1 MKNTKSLYTLF
12 LANGVSSFAQGITML
27 SIPWYFTSR
36 GESSLFIAFF
46 AIVTLGSLFWGL
58 YAGALIDGF
67 NRKDIFLGTN
77 FVQGLIVMSVASLGF
92 REGGLPS
99 SLVLIV
105 FGMIFFGYL
114 IHYPNLYAFAQEI
127 SDSDNYTRVAS
138 WIEVV
143 GQTTAIAAAA
153 LAAVLLEGVH
163 GIDLDIIGM
172 KFHLPIYID
181 KWSMHEIFLLDAGAY
196 FLSFIIIML
205 MPYTPSVVLSI
216 HQDQDIWKSMKEG
229 YDYLRNNLLINIFG
243 LCSYSIFVI
252 VLVELFSLVPL
263 YVQNHLHA
271 SAYVLGT
278 SELMYASGSLISA
291 FVISKLFAKISL
303 PKAIIIM
310 TFMTTF
316 AFYLSALS
324 SLVWLFYVVCFIKG
338 FVNSG
343 SRIFRVSYLFRLVP
357 VDLTGRVNSMFNVY
371 TTLFR
376 MVFILAFAFTFFSQG
391 SNVTYAY
398 AILGTFTL
406 VAGLILIILYP
417 KFLKLT
423 EGVGTTPRGH

>member
-1 MKNTKSLYTLF
+1 LKNTKSLYTLF

-46 AIVTLGSLFWGL
+46 AFVTLGSLFWGL

-77 FVQGLIVMSVASLGF
+77 FIQGLIVMSVASLGF
-92 REGGLPS
+92 KEGVLPS
-99 SLVLIV
+99 TLVLLV

-127 SDSDNYTRVAS
+127 SDSSDYTRVAS

-153 LAAVLLEGVH
+153 LAAVLLEGVD
-163 GIDLDIIGM
+163 GISLDLLGLKI
-172 KFHLPIYID
+172 HLSVFIE
-181 KWSMHEIFLLDAGAY
+181 KWEMHEIFLLDAVAY
-196 FLSFIIIML
+196 FLSFAIIIFIKYV
-205 MPYTPSVVLSI
+205 PAIVLI
-216 HQDQDIWKSMKEG
+216 EHDEVGIFASMKEG
-229 YDYLRNNLLINIFG
+229 YDYLKKNALINLFG

-263 YVQNHLHA
+263 YIKNHLHG
-271 SAYVLGT
+271 SAYILGT
-278 SELMYASGSLISA
+278 SELMYAGGSLISA
-291 FVISKLFAKISL
+291 FVIRKLFAKMTIPRS
-303 PKAIIIM
+303 IIVM
-310 TFMTTF
+310 TMITTF
-316 AFYLSALS
+316 AFYLSAFS
-324 SLVWLFYVVCFIKG
+324 GAVWLFYVVCFLKG

-371 TTLFR
+371 TTIFR
-376 MVFILAFAFTFFSQG
+376 MVFILTFVFPFFSQG

-398 AILGTFTL
+398 LILGTFTL
-406 VAGLILIILYP
+406 IAGLILIILYP

-423 EGVGTTPRGH
+423 EGVHAPTSTH

>member
-1 MKNTKSLYTLF
+1 
-12 LANGVSSFAQGITML
+12 ML
-27 SIPWYFTSR
+27 SIPWYFTSN

-46 AIVTLGSLFWGL
+46 AVVTLGSLFWGL

-77 FVQGLIVMSVASLGF
+77 FIQGLIVLSVASLGF
-92 REGGLPS
+92 KEGILPS
-99 SLVLIV
+99 SLILLV

-127 SDSDNYTRVAS
+127 SDSGDYTRVAS

-153 LAAVLLEGVH
+153 LAAVLLEGVQ
-163 GIDLDIIGM
+163 GISVDLLGL
-172 KFHLPIYID
+172 KFQIPLYIE

-196 FLSFIIIML
+196 FLSFIIIIFIQ
-205 MPYTPSVVLSI
+205 YVPSVVLAE
-216 HQDQDIWKSMKEG
+216 HDEKGIWESMKEG
-229 YDYLRNNLLINIFG
+229 YTYLRKNVIINIFG

-252 VLVELFSLVPL
+252 VLVEIFSLVPL
-263 YVQNHLHA
+263 YVRNHLHA

-278 SELMYASGSLISA
+278 SELMYAGGSLISA
-291 FVISKLFAKISL
+291 FLIRKLFAKMTI
-303 PKAIIIM
+303 PKSIIVM
-310 TFMTTF
+310 TMITTF
-316 AFYLSALS
+316 AFYLSAFS
-324 SLVWLFYVVCFIKG
+324 GMVWLFYVVCFLKG

-371 TTLFR
+371 TTIFR
-376 MVFILAFAFTFFSQG
+376 MVFILIFVFPFFSQG

-406 VAGLILIILYP
+406 VAGGILIALYP

-423 EGVGTTPRGH
+423 EGVKTSASH

>member
-1 MKNTKSLYTLF
+1 MKNTRSLYTLF

-46 AIVTLGSLFWGL
+46 AVVTLCSLFWGL

-77 FVQGLIVMSVASLGF
+77 FIQGLIVMSVASLGF
-92 REGGLPS
+92 KEGVLPS
-99 SLVLIV
+99 SLVLLI

-127 SDSDNYTRVAS
+127 SDRGDYTRVAS

-143 GQTTAIAAAA
+143 GQSTAIAAAA
-153 LAAVLLEGVH
+153 LAAVLLEGVE
-163 GIDLDIIGM
+163 GINIDLLGL
-172 KFHLPIYID
+172 KFEIPLYIE
-181 KWSMHEIFLLDAGAY
+181 KWTMHEIFLLDAGAY
-196 FLSFIIIML
+196 FLSFVIIIFIQ
-205 MPYTPSVVLSI
+205 YVPSVVLAE
-216 HQDQDIWKSMKEG
+216 HDEQGIWESMKEG
-229 YDYLRNNLLINIFG
+229 YHYLRKNTLINVFG

-252 VLVELFSLVPL
+252 VLVEIFSLVPL
-263 YVQNHLHA
+263 YVRNHLHA

-278 SELMYASGSLISA
+278 SELMYAGGSLISA
-291 FVISKLFAKISL
+291 FLIRKLFSRMTI
-303 PKAIIIM
+303 PKSIIVM
-310 TFMTTF
+310 TMITTF
-316 AFYLSALS
+316 AFYLSAFS
-324 SLVWLFYVVCFIKG
+324 GMVWLFYVVCFLKG

-371 TTLFR
+371 TTIFR
-376 MVFILAFAFTFFSQG
+376 MVFILTFVFPFFSEG

-406 VAGLILIILYP
+406 VAGGILIALYP

-423 EGVGTTPRGH
+423 EGVQAPASSH

>member
-1 MKNTKSLYTLF
+1 LKNTRSLYTLF

-27 SIPWYFTSR
+27 SIPWYFTSS

-46 AIVTLGSLFWGL
+46 AVVTLGSLFWGL

-77 FVQGLIVMSVASLGF
+77 FIQGLIVLSVASLGF
-92 REGGLPS
+92 KEGALPS
-99 SLVLIV
+99 TLILLV

-127 SDSDNYTRVAS
+127 SDSSDYTRVAS

-163 GIDLDIIGM
+163 GINLDVLDLKLHIP
-172 KFHLPIYID
+172 LYID
-181 KWSMHEIFLLDAGAY
+181 KWSMHEIFLLDAAAY
-196 FLSFIIIML
+196 FLSFVIIVFIQ
-205 MPYTPSVVLSI
+205 YVPSVVLAE
-216 HQDQDIWKSMKEG
+216 HDEQGIWESMKEG
-229 YDYLRNNLLINIFG
+229 YTYLRKNTIINIFG

-252 VLVELFSLVPL
+252 VLVEIFSLVPL
-263 YVQNHLHA
+263 YVRNHLHA

-278 SELMYASGSLISA
+278 SELMYAGGSLISA
-291 FVISKLFAKISL
+291 FLIRKLFAKMTI
-303 PKAIIIM
+303 PKSIIVM
-310 TFMTTF
+310 TMITTF
-316 AFYLSALS
+316 AFYLSAFS
-324 SLVWLFYVVCFIKG
+324 GMVWLFYVVCFLKG

-343 SRIFRVSYLFRLVP
+343 SRIFRVSYLFRLGP

-371 TTLFR
+371 TTIFR
-376 MVFILAFAFTFFSQG
+376 MVFILIFVFPFFSHG

-406 VAGLILIILYP
+406 IAGLVLIILYP

-423 EGVGTTPRGH
+423 EGVKTSPSH

>member
-77 FVQGLIVMSVASLGF
+77 FVQGLIVMSVASLGY

-99 SLVLIV
+99 SLVLII

-143 GQTTAIAAAA
+143 GQTTAIGAAG

-163 GIDLDIIGM
+163 GINLDIVGM

-181 KWSMHEIFLLDAGAY
+181 KWEMYEIFLLDAGAY

-263 YVQNHLHA
+263 YVKNHLHE

-291 FVISKLFAKISL
+291 FLISKLFGHMSL

-316 AFYLSALS
+316 AFYLSAFTGM
-324 SLVWLFYVVCFIKG
+324 VWLFYFVCFLKG

-371 TTLFR
+371 TTIFR
-376 MVFILAFAFTFFSQG
+376 MVFILAFAFPFFSQG

-423 EGVGTTPRGH
+423 EGVDTSRRGH

>member
-77 FVQGLIVMSVASLGF
+77 FVQGLIVMSVASLGY

-99 SLVLIV
+99 SLVLII

-143 GQTTAIAAAA
+143 GQTTAIGAAG
-153 LAAVLLEGVH
+153 LAAILLEGVH
-163 GIDLDIIGM
+163 GINLDIVGM

-181 KWSMHEIFLLDAGAY
+181 KWEMYEIFLLDAGAY

-229 YDYLRNNLLINIFG
+229 YDYLKNNLLINIFG

-263 YVQNHLHA
+263 YVKNHLHE

-291 FVISKLFAKISL
+291 FLISKLFGHMSL

-316 AFYLSALS
+316 AFYLSAFTGM
-324 SLVWLFYVVCFIKG
+324 VWLFYFVCFLKG

-371 TTLFR
+371 TTIFR
-376 MVFILAFAFTFFSQG
+376 MVFILAFAFPFFSQG

-423 EGVGTTPRGH
+423 EGVDTSRRGK

>member
-1 MKNTKSLYTLF
+1 LKNNRSLYTLF

-27 SIPWYFTSR
+27 SIPWYFTSQ

-46 AIVTLGSLFWGL
+46 AFVTLASLFWGL

-77 FVQGLIVMSVASLGF
+77 FIQGLIVMSVASLGF
-92 REGGLPS
+92 KEGVLPS
-99 SLVLIV
+99 TLILLV

-127 SDSDNYTRVAS
+127 SDSSDYTRVAS

-153 LAAVLLEGVH
+153 LAALLLEGVN
-163 GIDLDIIGM
+163 GINIEIAG
-172 KFHLPIYID
+172 HLFYIPLFIE
-181 KWSMHEIFLLDAGAY
+181 KWTMHEIFLFDAGAY
-196 FLSFIIIML
+196 FLSFIIIIFIK
-205 MPYTPSVVLSI
+205 YAPSTVFAD
-216 HQDQDIWKSMKEG
+216 HGDQGIWESMKEG
-229 YDYLRNNLLINIFG
+229 YDYLKQNILINVFG

-252 VLVELFSLVPL
+252 VLVEIFSLVPL
-263 YVQNHLHA
+263 YIKNHLHG
-271 SAYVLGT
+271 SAYVLGS
-278 SELMYASGSLISA
+278 SELMYAGGSLISA
-291 FVISKLFAKISL
+291 FLIRKLFAKMTI
-303 PKAIIIM
+303 PKSIIIM
-310 TFMTTF
+310 TMITTF
-316 AFYLSALS
+316 AFYLSAIS
-324 SLVWLFYVVCFIKG
+324 GMVWVFYVVCFLKG

-371 TTLFR
+371 TTIFR
-376 MVFILAFAFTFFSQG
+376 MVFILTFVFPFFSEG
-391 SNVTYAY
+391 SNVVYAY

-406 VAGLILIILYP
+406 AAGITLIVLYP
-417 KFLKLT
+417 KFIKLT
-423 EGVGTTPRGH
+423 ESIEIPRASH

>member
-46 AIVTLGSLFWGL
+46 AFVTLGSLFWGL

-77 FVQGLIVMSVASLGF
+77 FIQGLIVMSVASLGF
-92 REGGLPS
+92 KEGVLPS
-99 SLVLIV
+99 TLVLLV

-127 SDSDNYTRVAS
+127 SDSSDYTRVAS

-153 LAAVLLEGVH
+153 LAAVLLEGVD
-163 GIDLDIIGM
+163 GISLDLLGLKI
-172 KFHLPIYID
+172 HLSVFIE
-181 KWSMHEIFLLDAGAY
+181 KWEMHEIFLLDAVAY
-196 FLSFIIIML
+196 FLSFAIIIFIKYV
-205 MPYTPSVVLSI
+205 PAIVLI
-216 HQDQDIWKSMKEG
+216 EHDEVGIFASMKEG
-229 YDYLRNNLLINIFG
+229 YDYLKKNALINLFG

-263 YVQNHLHA
+263 YIKNHLHG
-271 SAYVLGT
+271 SAYILGT
-278 SELMYASGSLISA
+278 SELMYAGGSLISA
-291 FVISKLFAKISL
+291 FVIRKLFAKMTIPRS
-303 PKAIIIM
+303 IIVM
-310 TFMTTF
+310 TMITTF
-316 AFYLSALS
+316 AFYLSAFS
-324 SLVWLFYVVCFIKG
+324 GAVWLFYVVCFLKG

-371 TTLFR
+371 TTIFR
-376 MVFILAFAFTFFSQG
+376 MVFILTFVFPFFSQG

-398 AILGTFTL
+398 LILGTFTL
-406 VAGLILIILYP
+406 IAGLILIILYP

-423 EGVGTTPRGH
+423 EGVHAPTSTH

>member
-1 MKNTKSLYTLF
+1 LKNTKSLYTLF

-46 AIVTLGSLFWGL
+46 AVVTLGSLFWGL

-77 FVQGLIVMSVASLGF
+77 FVQGLIVMSVASLGY

-99 SLVLIV
+99 SLVLII

-143 GQTTAIAAAA
+143 GQTTAIAAAG
-153 LAAVLLEGVH
+153 LAAILLEGVH
-163 GIDLDIIGM
+163 GINLDIIGM
-172 KFHLPIYID
+172 KFHIPLYID
-181 KWSMHEIFLLDAGAY
+181 KWAMHEIFLLDAGAY
-196 FLSFIIIML
+196 FLSFIIIIL

-229 YDYLRNNLLINIFG
+229 YDYLKNNLLINVFG

-263 YVQNHLHA
+263 YVKNHLHQ

-291 FVISKLFAKISL
+291 FVISKLFARMSL

-310 TFMTTF
+310 TFITTF
-316 AFYLSALS
+316 AFYLSAVS
-324 SLVWLFYVVCFIKG
+324 GLVWLFYFVCFLKG

-371 TTLFR
+371 TTIFR
-376 MVFILAFAFTFFSQG
+376 MVFILAFAFPFFSEG

-406 VAGLILIILYP
+406 IAGLILIILYP

-423 EGVGTTPRGH
+423 QGVQTTPKAH

>member
-77 FVQGLIVMSVASLGF
+77 FVQGLIVMSVASLGY

-143 GQTTAIAAAA
+143 GQTTAIGAAA

-163 GIDLDIIGM
+163 GINLDIVGM

-181 KWSMHEIFLLDAGAY
+181 KWAMHEIFLLDAGAY

-229 YDYLRNNLLINIFG
+229 YDYLKNNLLINVFG

-263 YVQNHLHA
+263 YVRNHLHE

-291 FVISKLFAKISL
+291 FVISKLFAKMSL

-324 SLVWLFYVVCFIKG
+324 GMVWLFYVVCFLKG

-371 TTLFR
+371 TTIFR
-376 MVFILAFAFTFFSQG
+376 MVFILAFAFPFFSQG

-406 VAGLILIILYP
+406 LAGLILIILYP

-423 EGVGTTPRGH
+423 EGVGNTPRAH

>member
-77 FVQGLIVMSVASLGF
+77 FVQGLIVMSVASLGY

-143 GQTTAIAAAA
+143 GQTTAIGAAG
-153 LAAVLLEGVH
+153 LAAILLEGVH
-163 GIDLDIIGM
+163 GINLDIVGM

-181 KWSMHEIFLLDAGAY
+181 KWAMHEIFLLDAGAY

-229 YDYLRNNLLINIFG
+229 YDYLKNNLLINIFG

-263 YVQNHLHA
+263 YVKNHLHE

-291 FVISKLFAKISL
+291 FVISKLFAKMSL

-324 SLVWLFYVVCFIKG
+324 GMVWLFYVVCFLKG

-371 TTLFR
+371 TTIFR
-376 MVFILAFAFTFFSQG
+376 MVFILAFAFPFFSQG

-406 VAGLILIILYP
+406 IAGLILIILYP

-423 EGVGTTPRGH
+423 QGVNPTSKAR